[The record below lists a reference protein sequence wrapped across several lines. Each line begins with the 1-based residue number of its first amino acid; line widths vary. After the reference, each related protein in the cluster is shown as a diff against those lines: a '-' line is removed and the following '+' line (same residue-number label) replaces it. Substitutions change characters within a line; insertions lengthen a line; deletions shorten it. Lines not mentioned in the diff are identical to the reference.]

1 MIMSYILYI
10 LGWIKYIT
18 KLISPVLK
26 YLNGL
31 LAKLKVH
38 IVCICGSNVV
48 LPYSPV
54 WNMNTKPSM
63 ENLLSCVSINLS
75 YVTEGE

>member
-48 LPYSPV
+48 LPYSPEIWTLNPV
-54 WNMNTKPSM
+54 WRIFCPVWASLYPM
-63 ENLLSCVSINLS
+63 
-75 YVTEGE
+75 